1 MQSFTAIQFI
11 IIPQWQKYRLLHI
24 NEGIHAMLDLSE
36 LQDHKEK
43 VFHYAP
49 VSPAGG
55 FAGMS
60 EGKL

>member
-1 MQSFTAIQFI
+1 
-11 IIPQWQKYRLLHI
+11 
-24 NEGIHAMLDLSE
+24 MLDLSE